1 MTDTIP
7 IILAVED
14 LLGEV
19 IAQVLL
25 EDSGRKFAVGNCLGH
40 KGFGYLKKNIG
51 AFNKS
56 ARGIPIL
63 VLTDLDRGKCAPLL
77 IADWLPN
84 PKHNNLIFRVAVR
97 EIESWLLADRDS
109 IAKFLGVSVSALPL
123 NPDEI
128 LDPKALVI
136 NLAEN
141 SCRDRIRFLGWISDD
156 YTKACC
162 YNASL
167 SLVMNSWQE
176 GLPVVVCEAMSCGI
190 PVLSSDVGAIS
201 ELVLPNII

>member
-19 IAQVLL
+19 FAQELL
-25 EDSGRKFAVGNCLGH
+25 KSSGRKFAVGNCLGH
-40 KGFGYLKKNIG
+40 KGFGYLKKNVG

-56 ARGIPIL
+56 AKGIPIL
-63 VLTDLDRGKCAPLL
+63 VLTDLDRGKCAPLH
-77 IADWLPN
+77 IADWLQN

-109 IAKFLGVSVSALPL
+109 IAKFLGVSLSDLPL

-136 NLAEN
+136 KLAEKSRKRN
-141 SCRDRIRFLGWISDD
+141 VRKAIVPARKSTAKIGPDYNGMLSFFVQSDWSLN
-156 YTKACC
+156 
-162 YNASL
+162 NAIKYSPSL
-167 SLVMNSWQE
+167 SRAYE
-176 GLPVVVCEAMSCGI
+176 TIKAFE
-190 PVLSSDVGAIS
+190 PVL
-201 ELVLPNII
+201 

>member
-19 IAQVLL
+19 VAQVLL
-25 EDSGRKFAVGNCLGH
+25 EGSGRKFAVGNCIGH
-40 KGFGYLKKNIG
+40 KGFGYLKKNIS

-56 ARGIPIL
+56 AKGIPIL
-63 VLTDLDRGKCAPLL
+63 VFTDLDRGECAPLL

-84 PKHNNLIFRVAVR
+84 PKHHNLIFRVAVR
-97 EIESWLLADRDS
+97 EVESWLLADRDS
-109 IAKFLGVSVSALPL
+109 ISKFLGVSVAELPQ

-136 NLAEN
+136 NLAEKSRKRTIRKAIVPARKSTAKIGPDYNGMLSFFAQTDWSLDNAIKN
-141 SCRDRIRFLGWISDD
+141 SP
-156 YTKACC
+156 
-162 YNASL
+162 SL
-167 SLVMNSWQE
+167 SR
-176 GLPVVVCEAMSCGI
+176 AYR
-190 PVLSSDVGAIS
+190 AIKAF
-201 ELVLPNII
+201 EPIL

>member
-19 IAQVLL
+19 FAQELL
-25 EDSGRKFAVGNCLGH
+25 KSSGRKFAVGNCLGH
-40 KGFGYLKKNIG
+40 KGFGYLKKNVG

-56 ARGIPIL
+56 AKGIPIL

-77 IADWLPN
+77 IADWLQN

-109 IAKFLGVSVSALPL
+109 IAKFLGVSLSDLPL

-136 NLAEN
+136 KLAEKSRKRN
-141 SCRDRIRFLGWISDD
+141 VRKAIVPARKSTAKIGPDYNGMLSFFVQSDWSLN
-156 YTKACC
+156 
-162 YNASL
+162 NAIKYSPSL
-167 SLVMNSWQE
+167 SRAYE
-176 GLPVVVCEAMSCGI
+176 TIKAFE
-190 PVLSSDVGAIS
+190 PVL
-201 ELVLPNII
+201 

>member
-19 IAQVLL
+19 FAQELL
-25 EDSGRKFAVGNCLGH
+25 KGSGRKFAVGNCLGH
-40 KGFGYLKKNIG
+40 KGFGYLKKNVR

-56 ARGIPIL
+56 AKGIPIL

-77 IADWLPN
+77 IADWLQN
-84 PKHNNLIFRVAVR
+84 PKDNNLIFRVAVR

-109 IAKFLGVSVSALPL
+109 IAKFLGLSLSDLPL

-136 NLAEN
+136 MLAEKSRKRN
-141 SCRDRIRFLGWISDD
+141 VRKAIVPARKSTAKIGPD
-156 YTKACC
+156 YNGMLSFFVQSEWSLKNAIKYSPSLFRAYEAIKAFEP
-162 YNASL
+162 AL
-167 SLVMNSWQE
+167 
-176 GLPVVVCEAMSCGI
+176 
-190 PVLSSDVGAIS
+190 
-201 ELVLPNII
+201 